1 MKVNEVVINE
11 LDYPG
16 NIGMMEMA
24 KFYQVASPEQ
34 KVLMKQLIAAN
45 KIDQAW
51 ELLQQVSGMK
61 LQK

>member
-1 MKVNEVVINE
+1 MKIDEVVLNE

-34 KVLMKQLIAAN
+34 KMLMKKLIAEN

-51 ELLQQVSGMK
+51 ELLQQVSGMR